1 MSQMLRWNAF
11 RRRDDGRGLSLCT
24 YVRFTTDWSGPMPDD
39 PVQDVLDEA
48 DEHMQG
54 AVDYLR
60 SELKTIRAGRAS
72 PAMLENVTVDYYGSQ
87 TPLNQVASVNAPQAD
102 LLVVQPFD
110 RNALEDIEKG
120 IMKADLGL
128 NPNNDG
134 EKIRIPVPPLSEE
147 RREELVETA
156 RERAEEAKISIRN
169 VRRDA
174 KNEIQRVVDEHN
186 FSEDVYYGA
195 EEELQEITDGHT
207 EQVDALFKK
216 KKERILDV

>member
-1 MSQMLRWNAF
+1 
-11 RRRDDGRGLSLCT
+11 
-24 YVRFTTDWSGPMPDD
+24 MPDD